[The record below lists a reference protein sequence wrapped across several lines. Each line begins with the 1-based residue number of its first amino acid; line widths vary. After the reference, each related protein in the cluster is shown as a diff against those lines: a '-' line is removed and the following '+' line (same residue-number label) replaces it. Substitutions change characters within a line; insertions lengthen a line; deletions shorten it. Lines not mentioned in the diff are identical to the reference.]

1 MLILTHS
8 SLLLPPQPL
17 TNSRHARRL
26 HLACRR
32 GFVRQEDLGHRLP
45 LHVMHQGDRPAEW
58 PSDDQ
63 NAIGH
68 ALEGR
73 DVVGDGRAR
82 GLDMGDHGAEAQ
94 LCSEFPGK

>member
-1 MLILTHS
+1 MLILTRS
-8 SLLLPPQPL
+8 SLLLPTQPF

-32 GFVRQEDLGHRLP
+32 GFVRKEDLGRRLP
-45 LHVMHQGDRPAEW
+45 LHVLHQGDRPAEW

-63 NAIGH
+63 DAIWD

-73 DVVGDGRAR
+73 DVLGYGRAR
-82 GLDMGDHGAEAQ
+82 GLDLGDYGAETQ